1 MPREIDAAPPP
12 ATHLATLARMG
23 YSFNAAIADILDN
36 SIAAEASKIDLS
48 LLNYGGEYRLSIADN
63 GFGMMDADL
72 LRNMV
77 IGCKDPSTD
86 RNANDLGRFGAG
98 LKTASFSQAKV
109 LTVFS
114 WTKTSPIVGAR
125 WDTELV
131 KTRNKWTLLELSDD
145 EIASELDLLG
155 RSDSMS
161 GTLVCWN
168 GIQAL
173 EGAEDRH
180 GAERIAAALISD
192 LQSYIELH
200 FHRFIG
206 PQLEITINGAQL
218 QALDPFMR
226 NSLGYLEGQ
235 TENVRSKNGKIVIKA
250 HNLPRPSSLNPDFLL
265 LHGGAKKIT
274 EGQGIYLYRNKRLI
288 SGGGWHGVAARAEL
302 NNLARIQIDINSSMD
317 DEWQTDVKKSRL
329 SIPAKVKQVLRKIAP
344 VPIKRSRGVHR
355 YAGKVEEASQ
365 LWKVRKN
372 EREGSESVSYI
383 ADLSNQKIKSL
394 LGELSHDQKTR
405 LVAYLKELSAGLPV
419 KHIYNAVGSN
429 PSAVQHEEDVEKEI
443 AALLGGI
450 DG

>member
-1 MPREIDAAPPP
+1 M
-12 ATHLATLARMG
+12 
-23 YSFNAAIADILDN
+23 SF
-36 SIAAEASKIDLS
+36 
-48 LLNYGGEYRLSIADN
+48 YYY
-63 GFGMMDADL
+63 F
-72 LRNMV
+72 
-77 IGCKDPSTD
+77 T
-86 RNANDLGRFGAG
+86 
-98 LKTASFSQAKV
+98 V
-109 LTVFS
+109 L
-114 WTKTSPIVGAR
+114 
-125 WDTELV
+125 
-131 KTRNKWTLLELSDD
+131 
-145 EIASELDLLG
+145 
-155 RSDSMS
+155 
-161 GTLVCWN
+161 
-168 GIQAL
+168 
-173 EGAEDRH
+173 